1 MSKMHNPPHPG
12 ETLKEDVLPALG
24 LTVTEAAQQLG
35 VARVTLS
42 RMINGHAAISA
53 DMAIRLAQ
61 WLGGSAEIWLR
72 LQLQY
77 DLWHAEKNSK
87 IKIKPAQQLAA
98 QRINR
103 RLTDSGKSGNAGKR
117 KALAERIK
125 SRKITD
131 DDQQVLD
138 ALPLDAL
145 AIMEKTPS
153 GWVVWTDDVMESI

>member
-1 MSKMHNPPHPG
+1 MTRMHNPPHPG

-24 LTVTEAAQQLG
+24 LTVTEAALQLG

-42 RMINGHAAISA
+42 RMINGRAAISA

-98 QRINR
+98 
-103 RLTDSGKSGNAGKR
+103 
-117 KALAERIK
+117 
-125 SRKITD
+125 
-131 DDQQVLD
+131 
-138 ALPLDAL
+138 
-145 AIMEKTPS
+145 
-153 GWVVWTDDVMESI
+153 

>member
-1 MSKMHNPPHPG
+1 MNKMFNPPHPG

-24 LTVTEAAQQLG
+24 LTVTEAAEQLG

-87 IKIKPAQQLAA
+87 IKVKPAQLLAA
-98 QRINR
+98 
-103 RLTDSGKSGNAGKR
+103 
-117 KALAERIK
+117 
-125 SRKITD
+125 
-131 DDQQVLD
+131 
-138 ALPLDAL
+138 
-145 AIMEKTPS
+145 
-153 GWVVWTDDVMESI
+153 